1 MVNTNEGCVE
11 GSMAWDTFRMG
22 TGANLDA
29 LWNSNPNFMDP
40 IFPSM
45 IMDMP
50 DLSAILDKMDEDN
63 CKSSLGP
70 PQLRGIL
77 RLCIRCQWI

>member
-11 GSMAWDTFRMG
+11 ASMARDTFRMG
-22 TGANLDA
+22 TRANLDA
-29 LWNSNPNFMDP
+29 LWNSNLNLMDP

-45 IMDMP
+45 VMDMP
-50 DLSAILDKMDEDN
+50 DLSAILDKMDEDK
-63 CKSSLGP
+63 CKLSLGP

-77 RLCIRCQWI
+77 RFCIICQWT